1 MERNILGENIRNIIK
16 SEIKSRNFPI
26 LDFNKNEIIEVWKNV
41 EDSDNLLEENCFSN
55 KKSLNPNILSIN
67 KLEKNLSKQDHVNY
81 LELHDEDLSSLLKLK
96 NKNITSSKG
105 KITRILLNDILGTP
119 PNLSKNNES
128 EIINKE
134 KQIMVNKLYCELS
147 LFDKRKLTYK
157 KEAPKKKENS
167 LDKSFKNI
175 AFLTKADNTLI
186 NFYINKIKLFSTFI
200 FLFVLTNLTLNV
212 VDLYMFSLDFFNNLD
227 SLCHP
232 DEKRNYFVIF
242 RHFHKSKVRRNNK

>member
-1 MERNILGENIRNIIK
+1 MGDK
-16 SEIKSRNFPI
+16 VPGGT
-26 LDFNKNEIIEVWKNV
+26 D
-41 EDSDNLLEENCFSN
+41 
-55 KKSLNPNILSIN
+55 KKP
-67 KLEKNLSKQDHVNY
+67 K
-81 LELHDEDLSSLLKLK
+81 
-96 NKNITSSKG
+96 
-105 KITRILLNDILGTP
+105 
-119 PNLSKNNES
+119 
-128 EIINKE
+128 KE
-134 KQIMVNKLYCELS
+134 KTVK
-147 LFDKRKLTYK
+147 DAPKDK